1 MNISSFQAC
10 NHILSLRKLNRV
22 DKLRTRSSRD
32 ATAAAKQSAD
42 ALHLQL
48 QNLLYEVMHLEKEI
62 DKCRQFK

>member
-42 ALHLQL
+42 ALHL
-48 QNLLYEVMHLEKEI
+48 
-62 DKCRQFK
+62 